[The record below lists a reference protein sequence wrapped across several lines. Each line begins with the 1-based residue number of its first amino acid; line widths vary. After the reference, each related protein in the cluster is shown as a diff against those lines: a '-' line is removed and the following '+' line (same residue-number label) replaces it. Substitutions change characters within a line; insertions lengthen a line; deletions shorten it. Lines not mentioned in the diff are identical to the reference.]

1 MKIVLVGYMGSG
13 KSTIGKL
20 LAKQL
25 STSFIDLDTY
35 IETQTGNTISELFA
49 SKGEIYFRKQEHLAL
64 KSILE
69 NEDHFVIATGGG
81 TPCYSNN
88 MDLILTHTSKVFYL
102 RVSIGELVKRLGK
115 EKKDRPLIAKI
126 ADEDLPEF
134 FGKHLFERSQFY
146 NKATYTIA
154 CDTAA
159 PAALV
164 AEISEK
170 LV

>member
-69 NEDHFVIATGGG
+69 NEDHFVIATGL
-81 TPCYSNN
+81 S
-88 MDLILTHTSKVFYL
+88 LIH
-102 RVSIGELVKRLGK
+102 
-115 EKKDRPLIAKI
+115 
-126 ADEDLPEF
+126 
-134 FGKHLFERSQFY
+134 
-146 NKATYTIA
+146 
-154 CDTAA
+154 
-159 PAALV
+159 
-164 AEISEK
+164 ISEPTRPY
-170 LV
+170 